1 MDLKLK
7 QRLIGALVLGAL
19 AVIFVPM
26 IVLGPEPEG
35 AAEAA
40 GMPIEPPPAPEGDF
54 ITREI
59 PLNAGPL
66 PTPTDGAAATVPADP
81 DTLPMVDA
89 TASVAPR
96 VDALEAAMSTTA
108 VPAATPPTPVAAAPA
123 AAAPA
128 SVVSPPVTVPPATI
142 PRPATAPALAAAPV
156 AAPPPLPVAT
166 AAGGFR
172 VIAGSF
178 TQRSNAD
185 ALVARLRS
193 GGLTAS
199 TEATD
204 VNGQPATRVVL
215 GPFADR
221 ASAEAARVRAAA
233 IAGSASVVAADAVPA
248 AAGRPAT
255 AVAPNATAAAGFAV
269 QLGAFGSEADAR
281 TLVARARAAGFTAFE
296 QRIPTANGVLWRVR
310 LGPASDRAAA
320 ERLKSDA
327 ANRLGIAG
335 IVVPHP

>member
-40 GMPIEPPPAPEGDF
+40 GVPIEPPPVPEGEF
-54 ITREI
+54 VTREI

-66 PTPTDGAAATVPADP
+66 PTPTAAVPADP

-96 VDALEAAMSTTA
+96 VDALEAAMGATA
-108 VPAATPPTPVAAAPA
+108 VPAATPPVPVSGTAPPAPVSRSVTTTPPASARPA
-123 AAAPA
+123 AATP
-128 SVVSPPVTVPPATI
+128 
-142 PRPATAPALAAAPV
+142 APV
-156 AAPPPLPVAT
+156 AAVPPPLPVAT

-172 VIAGSF
+172 VKAGSF

-193 GGLTAS
+193 AGLSAS
-199 TEATD
+199 TEAAE
-204 VNGQPATRVVL
+204 VNGQSATRVVL

-233 IAGSASVVAADAVPA
+233 IAGSASVVATDAGA
-248 AAGRPAT
+248 APTGRPAT
-255 AVAPNATAAAGFAV
+255 AAAPAVAATAGFAV

-281 TLVARARAAGFTAFE
+281 ALVARARAAGFTAFE
-296 QRIPTANGVLWRVR
+296 QRVPTANGALWRVR
-310 LGPASDRAAA
+310 LGPATDRPAA

>member
-40 GMPIEPPPAPEGDF
+40 GVPIEPPPVPEGEF
-54 ITREI
+54 VTREI

-66 PTPTDGAAATVPADP
+66 PTPTAAVPADP

-96 VDALEAAMSTTA
+96 VDALEAAMDTAA
-108 VPAATPPTPVAAAPA
+108 VPAATPPAPVAPPATTTPPASVAPPAAATRAPA
-123 AAAPA
+123 AA
-128 SVVSPPVTVPPATI
+128 VPPL
-142 PRPATAPALAAAPV
+142 P
-156 AAPPPLPVAT
+156 PVAT

-172 VIAGSF
+172 VKAGSF

-193 GGLTAS
+193 AGLSAS
-199 TEATD
+199 TEAAE

-233 IAGSASVVAADAVPA
+233 IAGSASVVATDAGA
-248 AAGRPAT
+248 APTDRPAT
-255 AVAPNATAAAGFAV
+255 AAAPAVAATAGFAV

-281 TLVARARAAGFTAFE
+281 ALVARARAAGFTAFE
-296 QRIPTANGVLWRVR
+296 QRVPTANGALWRVR
-310 LGPASDRAAA
+310 LGPATDRPAA

>member
-40 GMPIEPPPAPEGDF
+40 GVPIEPPPAPEGDF

-66 PTPTDGAAATVPADP
+66 PTPAAGAAVTVPADP

-96 VDALEAAMSTTA
+96 VDALEAAMGTAA
-108 VPAATPPTPVAAAPA
+108 VPAATPPAPVAAAPA
-123 AAAPA
+123 ATPPA
-128 SVVSPPVTVPPATI
+128 PVTAPATI
-142 PRPATAPALAAAPV
+142 SRPAATPALAAAPV

-199 TEATD
+199 TEPTQ

-221 ASAEAARVRAAA
+221 ASAEAVRVRAAA
-233 IAGSASVVAADAVPA
+233 IAGSASVVAADAA
-248 AAGRPAT
+248 AATAARPAT
-255 AVAPNATAAAGFAV
+255 ATAGADAVGAGFAV

-281 TLVARARAAGFTAFE
+281 ALVARARAAGFTAFE

>member
-26 IVLGPEPEG
+26 IVLGPEPKG
-35 AAEAA
+35 AADAV
-40 GMPIEPPPAPEGDF
+40 GVPIEPPPVPDGEF

-59 PLNAGPL
+59 PLNPGPV
-66 PTPTDGAAATVPADP
+66 PTPGRLAPAEP

-96 VDALEAAMSTTA
+96 VDALEAAMAAEA
-108 VPAATPPTPVAAAPA
+108 VPAATPPAPVAAP
-123 AAAPA
+123 
-128 SVVSPPVTVPPATI
+128 PPATVA
-142 PRPATAPALAAAPV
+142 PAPVASPPPALAAVAPV
-156 AAPPPLPVAT
+156 AARPPPLPVAT
-166 AAGGFR
+166 AAGNFR
-172 VIAGSF
+172 VTAGSF

-193 GGLTAS
+193 AGLLAS
-199 TEATD
+199 TEAAE

-221 ASAEAARVRAAA
+221 ASAEAVRVRAAA
-233 IAGSASVVAADAVPA
+233 IAGSASVVAT
-248 AAGRPAT
+248 T
-255 AVAPNATAAAGFAV
+255 AVAPAVGRPAAATPSIAPATAGFAV
-269 QLGAFGSEADAR
+269 QLGAFASEADAR
-281 TLVARARAAGFTAFE
+281 ALVTRARAAGFAAFD
-296 QRIPTANGVLWRVR
+296 QRTPTADGVLWRVR
-310 LGPASDRAAA
+310 LGPVIDRAAA

-335 IVVPHP
+335 IVVSHP